1 MSSLKISIVDQSPV
15 HNGRGQTQ
23 ALRDTLELAK
33 LADELGYHRYWIA
46 EHHATE
52 SYASPCPEIVI
63 GQIAAN
69 TRRIRVGS
77 GGVMLSHYSPYKVAE
92 VFKTLEAYHPDRI
105 DLGFGRAPGGG
116 EASSRALAYPNSPGN
131 AQQFPS
137 QVALLTGFVDGE
149 DFKDTVFEGLKTTP
163 QDSHA
168 PQLWTLGSSDGS
180 IDLAAHFGLGF
191 VLALFI
197 GTHERPASIISRY
210 KQQFKAR
217 AAGFQTPQAMIA
229 QAVICADSKE
239 EAQLLAASHTYW
251 KVLAFRHGIRESL
264 RPPEECMDLFKQ
276 LSPSDQA
283 YFIETRD
290 SMVTGTAEQCAEQL
304 QTQADYYNVDEILA
318 VAVTYDFVARRD
330 SYEKLARQFGLSAR

>member
-1 MSSLKISIVDQSPV
+1 MSELKVSIVDQSPV
-15 HNGRGQTQ
+15 HDEQGQAQ
-23 ALRDTLELAK
+23 ALRNTLELAK
-33 LADELGYHRYWIA
+33 QADELGYHRYWIA
-46 EHHATE
+46 EHHATPG
-52 SYASPCPEIVI
+52 YASPCPEIVI
-63 GQIAAN
+63 GQIAAH

-92 VFKTLEAYHPDRI
+92 VFKTLEAYHPNRI
-105 DLGFGRAPGGG
+105 DLGFGRAPGGN
-116 EASSRALAYPNSPGN
+116 EASSQALAYPHAPTH
-131 AQQFPS
+131 AQQFPN
-137 QVALLTGFVDGE
+137 QVALLTGFVDG
-149 DFKDTVFEGLKTTP
+149 DNFTDTVFEGLKTTP

-180 IDLAAHFGLGF
+180 VDLAAHFGLGF

-210 KQQFKAR
+210 KAQFKAR
-217 AAGFQTPQAMIA
+217 PEGFQSPQVMIA

-264 RPPEECMDLFKQ
+264 RPPEQCMDLYKQ

-283 YFIETRD
+283 YFMETRD
-290 SMVTGTAEQCAEQL
+290 SMITGTPEECASEL
-304 QTQADYYNVDEILA
+304 HRQAAFFNVDEVLA
-318 VAVTYDFVARRD
+318 VAVTHSFKARCQ
-330 SYEKLARQFGLSAR
+330 SYQKLAAALNLTT